1 MTAPTRWRDV
11 DVLAVRHAVAGLVG
25 ARRLTTDER
34 RQAVQHLTR
43 VERLS
48 DREIALRLRWTGW
61 DRPRPEVAVA
71 KFRQR
76 WNIPA
81 GVTATAAARRR
92 WAT

>member
-11 DVLAVRHAVAGLVG
+11 DTITVRHAVAGLIA
-25 ARRLTTDER
+25 ARKLTTDER
-34 RQAVQHLTR
+34 RRAVEHLTR
-43 VERLS
+43 VERLA

-61 DRPRPEVAVA
+61 DRPRPETAVA
-71 KFRQR
+71 KFRNR

-81 GVTATAAARRR
+81 GITPHAAAGRR